1 MNQLSS
7 RNNRLKF
14 IETSRELPMILEKS
28 IEDYTSN
35 EWKQQIR
42 KMSTCNQPAGSRFT
56 RTLTDSIH
64 MPKNFPPRHWI
75 AQPSQ
80 CYIDAQL
87 LGLSDGYCCI
97 HFSVTLNPYNLHHKA
112 YENDALNPNNLH
124 HGASGNDARDGSQS
138 ASITIFVNLRLSRSC
153 LK

>member
-64 MPKNFPPRHWI
+64 MPKKL
-75 AQPSQ
+75 PSQ
-80 CYIDAQL
+80 
-87 LGLSDGYCCI
+87 
-97 HFSVTLNPYNLHHKA
+97 
-112 YENDALNPNNLH
+112 ALNCTTFTMLYRCPVARIEWWLLLH
-124 HGASGNDARDGSQS
+124 PLQCHFEPIQSSSQGVWKWCFEPQQS
-138 ASITIFVNLRLSRSC
+138 PSRSFWKWC
-153 LK
+153 KRWLTICIYHYIR